1 MSKNLDLNKAS
12 EQELAVL
19 QGMNRDNA
27 RKIVDFRNQN
37 GQFDGWEDLKGI
49 PGLPAN
55 ALEALKHHGCT
66 VKGMAA

>member
-1 MSKNLDLNKAS
+1 MSNNLDLNIATEQQIAS
-12 EQELAVL
+12 L
-19 QGMNRDNA
+19 QGMNKDTA

-37 GQFDGWEDLKGI
+37 GRFDGWEDLKGI

-66 VKGMAA
+66 VSGMAA